1 MVNTGYVTRKDI
13 DDRIAA
19 LRKQGAK
26 LPDDG
31 SLRKVILERLIIE
44 KIQLQNAEQEGVT
57 VTNKELDKII
67 ADIAE
72 KNKISVAEFKAK
84 VVASGSTFERYKQLL
99 RDDVVLSR
107 YREREV
113 EAKIKISDAEIDNFI
128 AERTRARVLSA
139 IKLSISASEI
149 LIFASTSRSR

>member
-1 MVNTGYVTRKDI
+1 VLQDANKTATASDNKIRNIDGVAAVVNTGYVTRKDI

-72 KNKISVAEFKAK
+72 KIKSAWLN
-84 VVASGSTFERYKQLL
+84 
-99 RDDVVLSR
+99 SR
-107 YREREV
+107 Q
-113 EAKIKISDAEIDNFI
+113 K
-128 AERTRARVLSA
+128 
-139 IKLSISASEI
+139 
-149 LIFASTSRSR
+149 